1 MARCVCTDE
10 ETHECPPSCPV
21 GAFNPCRSGC
31 PTQDHGSYSECL
43 KSANLGI
50 ARGESA
56 PAQY

>member
-1 MARCVCTDE
+1 MARCVCGEHDQ
-10 ETHECPPSCPV
+10 CPANCMV

-31 PTQDHGSYSECL
+31 STQDHGSYSECL

-56 PAQY
+56 PAQF